1 MMTNDTIDKIRDLF
15 NRNNIVFGIERFH
28 LYIHAVIAEFVFS
41 DDSST
46 QFSDYRAAWNS
57 PRAGAFKK
65 YLNAVP
71 SEEESV
77 LLELCKC
84 VHNSDGV
91 DFVLSLS
98 PGLFVGNVD
107 VLFNYFATDQT
118 TRRGFIYNLIKLF
131 ALYRYRAYLY
141 EIAYPPSLSRFS
153 NDEILTLVDTHFDN
167 WKYAK
172 IYTQLIGFRE
182 KIKELWLLA
191 FGAPF
196 APKKVKSTGVAG
208 IMNEL
213 SKLGLSKEVALELFY
228 ICKTA
233 TSFDLKKID
242 NPFSY
247 FRKILT
253 TRLDDDFYVEADDL
267 GEELT
272 SPGEAFYLK
281 EDMFNKILR
290 KWKTIDTVDFVRSLL
305 FAEYSQNLCT
315 ENSLAM
321 PYFLRHCTQA
331 NGIIV
336 FDANPDFILKASEF
350 EFGAGENI
358 LFVQNS
364 RRLAMLY
371 KQSFPSF
378 NFAFYQSKGEKETVF
393 VQVDIEEQYEGKELR
408 FVSQPVSKVYGA
420 AIVFARCESEPLL
433 GKIVKD
439 LADKIDA
446 KNGFVYLFCPNSLLD
461 TEGRSIRTDLTKEY
475 DFSWIQILPTE
486 TSSAWLK
493 KNTIACLARKKESGL
508 EDIKLML
515 TDLYDSPVEKDLKL
529 ICQDPWPVKV
539 PQNEFVDSQN
549 TVNHLWER
557 FRPKEERGSSRKT
570 REWMFSAE
578 ISLWYSWSKGRGNVQ
593 YYSVPTTKQLT
604 SNSLPRGRRITP
616 VYGYSAK
623 TIECAEE
630 MFAERIWTNDFKPF
644 ITEDIKKAY
653 KNQPISLKTFWYCH
667 EDELRGKTG
676 YSFETAK
683 KLFES
688 QEISNL
694 LSDGEYSLETYQT
707 MVEQVLIGEN
717 KKDQIKIWR
726 TLNAIISFANQL
738 GRFLPNTIS
747 DYVRS
752 LVEKDRG
759 YQQAR
764 KNLAKRSYEMEEERK
779 MLSLLHGNLPAN
791 GAFIGAAIS
800 FYCGIILRQICA
812 LTWKDYLKIFGTESG
827 QLLITK
833 TLINADEIKVLGVDD
848 KNMLR
853 RVPVVKELAK
863 ILDARLA
870 FVRNKWQTENGELSE
885 DEMMALP
892 IVSNDDLKTRCTPAD
907 IKLAKDQM
915 EAAAGIEPMEV
926 SISKM
931 GAKVTDLNEYSGDR
945 FRSNFLYRL
954 LQTCNMS
961 KAEAN
966 YIYGVSLPTTFSKH
980 YCDYTSDFAQVM
992 LCRKLERW
1000 TSMHRARDSEAGMIE
1015 NRMSSDG
1022 RRIRINQKAFH
1033 RSAVELRMNVRAQG
1047 ITEDQR
1053 ELIVTVNDDRG
1064 VNLTI
1069 RKQG

>member
-1 MMTNDTIDKIRDLF
+1 MSKESINKIRELF
-15 NRNNIVFGIERFH
+15 DRENITHSLDRFYF
-28 LYIHAVIAEFVFS
+28 YIHAVIA
-41 DDSST
+41 
-46 QFSDYRAAWNS
+46 
-57 PRAGAFKK
+57 
-65 YLNAVP
+65 
-71 SEEESV
+71 
-77 LLELCKC
+77 
-84 VHNSDGV
+84 
-91 DFVLSLS
+91 DFVLSLEQFSNFRDAWLS
-98 PGLFVGNVD
+98 PEADSYKKYLSAIPSDKENVLYELCNYIHDSNGVDFVSSASPDLFVGDISTMFDYLNKGQID
-107 VLFNYFATDQT
+107 
-118 TRRGFIYNLIKLF
+118 RRTFVYNLIKLF
-131 ALYRYRAYLY
+131 ALIKYRKYLFKLG
-141 EIAYPPSLSRFS
+141 YPSSFSRPS
-153 NDEILTLVDTHFDN
+153 NDKLLMLVETSFDG
-167 WKYAK
+167 WKFGNLFS
-172 IYTQLIGFRE
+172 QLPHFRE
-182 KIKELWLLA
+182 ELQDLWLLA

-196 APKKVKSTGVAG
+196 APEAVKSAGIAG
-208 IMNEL
+208 IMGDL
-213 SKLGLSKEVALELFY
+213 SELGLSEDVALDLFY

-233 TSFDLKKID
+233 NSFDLKKID
-242 NPFSY
+242 NPFPY
-247 FRKILT
+247 LRKALT
-253 TRLDDDFYVEADDL
+253 TRVDDDFFVPADDF
-267 GEELT
+267 GDELM
-272 SPGEAFYLK
+272 SPGEGFYLR
-281 EDMFNKILR
+281 EDMFNKILC
-290 KWKTIDTVDFVRSLL
+290 KWKSIDTVDFVRSIL
-305 FAEYSQNLCT
+305 FAEYSKNLCAET
-315 ENSLAM
+315 SLAM
-321 PYFLRHCTQA
+321 PYFFKYCNQT
-331 NGIIV
+331 NGVIV
-336 FDANPDFILKASEF
+336 FDASPDFILRVSEL
-350 EFGAGENI
+350 ERSDADI
-358 LFVQNS
+358 LFIHS
-364 RRLAMLY
+364 TKRLAMLY
-371 KQSFPSF
+371 KQRFPSF

-408 FVSQPVSKVYGA
+408 FVSLPVSKVYGA
-420 AIVFARCESEPLL
+420 AIVFARRESESELVN
-433 GKIVKD
+433 IVNA
-439 LADKIDA
+439 LANNLDDN
-446 KNGFVYLFCPNSLLD
+446 NGFVYLFCPNSFLD
-461 TEGRSIRTDLTKEY
+461 AGKRSIRLDLAIKY
-475 DFSWIQILPTE
+475 DFLWIHILPTDI
-486 TSSAWLK
+486 SSAWLK
-493 KNTIACLARKKESGL
+493 KNTIACLEKKEKKKRG
-508 EDIKLML
+508 DISLIQ
-515 TDLYDSPVEKDLKL
+515 TALYDSPVHNNVAL
-529 ICQDPWPVKV
+529 ICRDPWSIKI
-539 PQNEFVDSQN
+539 SQSSFLN
-549 TVNHLWER
+549 SPYTVNRLWEQY
-557 FRPKEERGSSRKT
+557 RPKREKEYSRKT
-570 REWMFSAE
+570 RKWEFSVE
-578 ISLWYSWSKGRGNVQ
+578 ISLWYNWSEEKGRVQ
-593 YYSVPTTKQLT
+593 YYSVPTAQQLAQKP
-604 SNSLPRGRRITP
+604 LHRGRRITTP
-616 VYGYSAK
+616 YDYHAK
-623 TIECAEE
+623 TIERTEKV
-630 MFAERIWTNDFKPF
+630 FARYIWASEIRT
-644 ITEDIKKAY
+644 IIIEDIKKAY

-707 MVEQVLIGEN
+707 MVGRVLIGEN

-726 TLNAIISFANQL
+726 TLNAIISLANQL
-738 GRFLPNTIS
+738 GGFMPNAIS
-747 DYVRS
+747 DHVRS

-915 EAAAGIEPMEV
+915 EAAAGIESMEV

-1000 TSMHRARDSEAGMIE
+1000 TSMHRARDSEAGVIE
-1015 NRMSSDG
+1015 NGMSSDG

-1033 RSAVELRMNVRAQG
+1033 RSAIELRMNVRAEG
-1047 ITEDQR
+1047 ITEDCR
-1053 ELIVTVNDDRG
+1053 ELIVLVNDDRG

>member
-1 MMTNDTIDKIRDLF
+1 MSKESINKIRELF
-15 NRNNIVFGIERFH
+15 DRENITHSLDRFYF
-28 LYIHAVIAEFVFS
+28 YIHAVIADFVFS
-41 DDSST
+41 LE
-46 QFSDYRAAWNS
+46 QFSNFRDAWLS
-57 PRAGAFKK
+57 PEADSYKK
-65 YLNAVP
+65 YLSAIP
-71 SEEESV
+71 SDKENV
-77 LLELCKC
+77 LYELCNYI
-84 VHNSDGV
+84 HDSNGV
-91 DFVLSLS
+91 DFISSAS
-98 PGLFVGNVD
+98 PDLFVGDISTMFDYLNKGQID
-107 VLFNYFATDQT
+107 
-118 TRRGFIYNLIKLF
+118 RRTFVYNLIKLF
-131 ALYRYRAYLY
+131 ALIKYRKYLFKLG
-141 EIAYPPSLSRFS
+141 YPSSFSRPS
-153 NDEILTLVDTHFDN
+153 NDKLLMSVETSFDGWEFGN
-167 WKYAK
+167 LFS
-172 IYTQLIGFRE
+172 QLPHFRE
-182 KIKELWLLA
+182 ELQDLWLLA

-196 APKKVKSTGVAG
+196 APKKVKSTGVAS
-208 IMNEL
+208 IMKEL

-233 TSFDLKKID
+233 TSFDLKKIAD
-242 NPFSY
+242 PFSY

-281 EDMFNKILR
+281 EDMFNKILS
-290 KWKTIDTVDFVRSLL
+290 KWKEIDTADFVRSIL
-305 FAEYSQNLCT
+305 FTEYSQNLCA

-378 NFAFYQSKGEKETVF
+378 NFAFYQSEGEKETVF

-439 LADKIDA
+439 LVDKIDA
-446 KNGFVYLFCPNSLLD
+446 KNSFVYLFCPNSLLD

-493 KNTIACLARKKESGL
+493 KNTIVCLARKKESGL
-508 EDIKLML
+508 EDLKLIR
-515 TDLYDSPVEKDLKL
+515 TDLYDSPVNKDLKL

-539 PQNEFVDSQN
+539 PQNNFLGGQH
-549 TVNHLWER
+549 TVNHLWEE
-557 FRPKEERGSSRKT
+557 FRPKSEKEKERTT
-570 REWMFSAE
+570 REWKFTAE
-578 ISLWYSWSKGRGNVQ
+578 ISLWYSWSNKRGRVQ
-593 YYSVPTTKQLT
+593 YHSVPTAQQLAQ
-604 SNSLPRGRRITP
+604 NPLHRGRRITTP
-616 VYGYSAK
+616 YDYRAK
-623 TIECAEE
+623 TIERTEKV
-630 MFAERIWTNDFKPF
+630 FARYIWASEIRT
-644 ITEDIKKAY
+644 IIVEDIKKAY

-707 MVEQVLIGEN
+707 MVEQVLISEN

-726 TLNAIISFANQL
+726 TLNAIISFANQS

-915 EAAAGIEPMEV
+915 EAVAGIEPMEV

-1000 TSMHRARDSEAGMIE
+1000 TSMHQERDSEAGMIE

-1033 RSAVELRMNVRAQG
+1033 RSAVELRMNVRAQE